1 MRILAINPG
10 STSTKIAV
18 YEDTTPLLVRNIR
31 HSVGE
36 LSHFPRVIDQF
47 EFRKNLVI
55 EALKE
60 NGIPFEFD
68 AIVGRGGLLK
78 PIPGGVYEV
87 NDAMLDDITH
97 AMRSHACNLG
107 CLIASELAAL
117 LPDCRAFIAD
127 PGVVDEL
134 DEIARITGSPL
145 MPRITIWH
153 ALNQRAIARRYAAEL
168 TVRRL
173 RRDRAAAVP
182 GAVDLNLIICHLGGG
197 ISVGAHH
204 YGRAIDVNN
213 ALDGEGP
220 FSPERAG
227 TLPAGQ
233 LIDLCY
239 SHRFR
244 KDELKKRISGHAGLA
259 AHLGTTDIPAII
271 KSIEDGDEKAE
282 LVLNAMIYQV
292 IKYIG
297 SMSTV
302 LQGKVDGIVL
312 TGGLLRFPE
321 VEAAAVALFG
331 KIDAILLTGGIAH
344 SEYVISRLKER
355 VSFLAPVY
363 VYPGEDELEALAVN
377 VLGALRGELPIQVYK

>member
-168 TVRRL
+168 TAASPDHPVRYE
-173 RRDRAAAVP
+173 
-182 GAVDLNLIICHLGGG
+182 DLNLIICHLGGG

-204 YGRAIDVNN
+204 NGRAIDVNN

-233 LIDLCY
+233 LIDLCH
-239 SHRFR
+239 SGRFTN
-244 KDELKKRISGHAGLA
+244 DELKKRISGRAGLA
-259 AHLGTTDIPAII
+259 AHLGTTDIPTVIR
-271 KSIEDGDEKAE
+271 SIEAGDHHAK
-282 LVLNAMIYQV
+282 LILDAMIYN
-292 IKYIG
+292 IAKEIG
-297 SMSTV
+297 AAATV
-302 LQGKVDGIVL
+302 LYGK
-312 TGGLLRFPE
+312 
-321 VEAAAVALFG
+321 A
-331 KIDAILLTGGIAH
+331 DAILLTGGIAH
-344 SEYVISRLKER
+344 SDYVISRLKER
-355 VSFLAPVY
+355 ISFIAPVY
-363 VYPGEDELEALAVN
+363 VYPGEDELEALALN
-377 VLGALRGELPIQVYK
+377 ALGALRGELPIQVYK